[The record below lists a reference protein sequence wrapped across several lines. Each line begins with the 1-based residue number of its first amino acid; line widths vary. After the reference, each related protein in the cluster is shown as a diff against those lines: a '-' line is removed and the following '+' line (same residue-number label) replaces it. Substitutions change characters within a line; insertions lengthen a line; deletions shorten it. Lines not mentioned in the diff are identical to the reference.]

1 MSPRCGGEF
10 LVANFVRTKFSS
22 GCELLICAPNRSQEA
37 TIWQLQVR
45 GSEMTGTARGIS
57 EEITRTSGHL
67 MRLRCVFGRFWT
79 HFSEF

>member
-1 MSPRCGGEF
+1 MWNGFCALFRTGSKEGGSRCGEEF

-57 EEITRTSGHL
+57 EEITHTS
-67 MRLRCVFGRFWT
+67 
-79 HFSEF
+79 